1 MTPEASRGAGGNEKQ
16 FGDVMKRL
24 IKKKRVRERSRYGA
38 VVKAWR
44 QVAGQDLAEQTRVA
58 DFSDGT
64 LVIEVESSVLMQ
76 ELSGYMKPTLLQELK
91 NTDGGRDVFELRFR
105 LGGDN

>member
-1 MTPEASRGAGGNEKQ
+1 MQPGLSGARGRDEKN
-16 FGDVMKRL
+16 FGDVMKRRVR
-24 IKKKRVRERSRYGA
+24 KKRLRERSRYGA

-44 QVAGQDLAEQTRVA
+44 EVAGEDIADQTRVA

-64 LVIEVESSVLMQ
+64 LVVEVESSVLMQ

-91 NTDGGRDVFELRFR
+91 NTETGRDIFDLRFR
-105 LGGDN
+105 LGGNK